1 MKSYHIRPAVYHLII
16 YACVAFASITMAVLA
31 KGISDIDVNASTVS
45 NCTLTG
51 MRTNWWVT
59 WSNFVNSFA
68 SLGMVAITVALIFG
82 INKRN
87 QKGKNELHLQTG
99 AAYLAMS
106 GIHIGAQAASLACGL
121 FYVFEEAVVCHIAYP
136 TLFTIGY
143 VTLGVNAVALILPLV
158 SCACGCASS
167 CCGCRQHILSVLSQ
181 VDIVG

>member
-1 MKSYHIRPAVYHLII
+1 MKSFHIRPAAYHLIV
-16 YACVAFASITMAVLA
+16 YACVAFASVTMAVLA
-31 KGISDIDVNASTVS
+31 KGISDIDVAGARS
-45 NCTLTG
+45 NCTLTD

-59 WSNFVNSFA
+59 SSNIVNSIL
-68 SLGMVAITVALIFG
+68 SLGMVAVTVALIFG

-87 QKGKNELHLQTG
+87 REDKNELHLQAG

-121 FYVFEEAVVCHIAYP
+121 FYVFEEAAVCHLAYP
-136 TLFTIGY
+136 TLFIVSY
-143 VTLGVNAVALILPLV
+143 VTLGVNAVALILPLI

-167 CCGCRQHILSVLSQ
+167 CCGCRQHPYSTLSA